1 MNTQDLKDKVTR
13 AAYSVKFKAEKN
25 APQILLAVGIGGI
38 LTSTVLACRATLKAK
53 DVMDIHKENIDH
65 AHKAKEMRDRG
76 DIDPETYTDED
87 YARDLINTYV
97 RTGAECV
104 KLYGPSFIVG
114 GLSIFAICK
123 SEGILHERN
132 GVLAAAAAA
141 EAREFKAYRE
151 RVADRF
157 GEDIEEEI
165 RYNMQDV
172 TVRTETKNEDTGEIT
187 AVDEIVRK
195 PVDLDRFSFFFDE
208 SCNAGI
214 GSGDLWTKDP
224 YMNRISLSMAA
235 EHFNT
240 LTRTRGYIFYN
251 DIRKYFNKAPIPE
264 GQIYGCIYD
273 PDNSD
278 WMIDFGIFNDTDDGL
293 NRRFING
300 DEAVAL
306 LRFDNLRMIY
316 YDLND
321 LSSKYSGNI
330 RRDMYDFPPTC

>member
-1 MNTQDLKDKVTR
+1 MNKQDLKDKVTR

-38 LTSTVLACRATLKAK
+38 LTSTILACRATLKAK
-53 DVMDIHKENIDH
+53 DVMEIHNENIDH

-76 DIDPETYTDED
+76 DIDPETYTDEQ
-87 YARDLINTYV
+87 YARDIINTYV

-157 GEDIEEEI
+157 GADVEEEI

-172 TVRTETKNEDTGEIT
+172 TVKTETKNEDTGEIT
-187 AVDEIVRK
+187 AVDEIVKK
-195 PVDLDRFSFFFDE
+195 PIDLDKFSFFFDA
-208 SCNAGI
+208 SCNPCAG
-214 GSGDLWTKDP
+214 SADLWTKDP
-224 YMNRISLSMAA
+224 HLNKVTLQMAA
-235 EHFNT
+235 EHFNSIIKSK
-240 LTRTRGYIFYN
+240 GYLFYN
-251 DIRKYFNKAPIPE
+251 EIREYFNIAPIPE
-264 GQIYGCIYD
+264 GQIYGLKYS
-273 PDNSD
+273 PDNDD
-278 WMIDFGIFNDTDDGL
+278 WKVDFGLYNNDEV

-300 DEAVAL
+300 IEPVAL
-306 LRFDNLRMIY
+306 LRFDNLSMIY
-316 YDLND
+316 YDL
-321 LSSKYSGNI
+321 
-330 RRDMYDFPPTC
+330 